1 MRKLLTACRMVKAA
15 NIYALDFNLLPQLDS
30 YRVFLSLGDEIKT
43 ALAKLPE
50 TLARAN
56 GACHHCHKVRS
67 DGPIEAKESALRSA
81 LAELVSMEE
90 SLGRDLNNAGI
101 GAAPVKITESQNPL
115 LHIVRELRNLEIHL
129 QTSRLKSVE
138 KEVTYV
144 GDNYQID
151 IWVAG
156 DITESGFMKLRNA
169 KRYKREDV
177 VKMVDWFNWAQK
189 EWGINQLIY
198 RAVVEYCRMIIKT
211 YSL

>member
-1 MRKLLTACRMVKAA
+1 MAQAA
-15 NIYALDFNLLPQLDS
+15 NIYALDFNLLPRLDS
-30 YRVFLSLGDEIKT
+30 YRVFLSLDDEIKK

-56 GACHHCHKVRS
+56 GACHHCHEVRD
-67 DGPIEAKESALRSA
+67 DGGAIEARESALRSA
-81 LAELVSMEE
+81 LAEFVSMEE

-115 LHIVRELRNLEIHL
+115 LHVVRELRNLEIHL
-129 QTSRLKSVE
+129 QTSRLKSVV

-144 GDNYQID
+144 GDNYHHD

-156 DITESGFMKLRNA
+156 DITESDFMKLRNA
-169 KRYKREDV
+169 RRYQRDDV
-177 VKMVDWFNWAQK
+177 VKMVDSFNRAQK
-189 EWGINQLIY
+189 KWGIDQLIY
-198 RAVVEYCRMIIKT
+198 RAVAGYCRMIIKT